1 MIQIIEVEF
10 KSGIPLY
17 IQIKNYIR
25 EEIKSGT
32 LKVGDKIP
40 SEELLCEKFN
50 VSRITVIRALRD
62 LVTEGFIIRK
72 QGKGSFVDKPN
83 YEKDLSEFANFIH
96 TSPSIKVEHKI
107 LKWHLVKP
115 SKEVLDKVKTFKYS
129 SILEIVRVGFH
140 KGEAIALEY
149 IYIPKNIRQYFKNKR
164 KLFESKL
171 VYDIY
176 KTIPDIFLDNSRIFI
191 KPVIADKAQAKT
203 LGINIGDPL
212 LLWERIT
219 FSKDKKIIE
228 FSRFFAR
235 GDKCNYYLEYHK

>member
-1 MIQIIEVEF
+1 MIQIIEIEF

-62 LVTEGFIIRK
+62 LVSERFIIRK
-72 QGKGSFVDKPN
+72 QGKGSFVDKHN
-83 YEKDLSEFANFIH
+83 YEKDLSKFANFIH
-96 TSPSIKVEHKI
+96 AWPSIKVEHKI

-115 SKEVLDKVKTFKYS
+115 SKEVLNKVETFKYS

-149 IYIPKNIRQYFKNKR
+149 IYIPKDIIQYFENKR
-164 KLFESKL
+164 KLFESRL

-191 KPVIADKAQAKT
+191 KFILNKEHKYNT
-203 LGINIGDPL
+203 L
-212 LLWERIT
+212 R
-219 FSKDKKIIE
+219 
-228 FSRFFAR
+228 
-235 GDKCNYYLEYHK
+235 